1 MSKKFASSVIILV
14 LVNLLV
20 KFVWIFG
27 VERGFQLK
35 VGFENYGLYYSLFNF
50 TAILSV
56 IAEGGLSN
64 FLIRS
69 VATDEQKQQ
78 NTFWLKITLSAIYIL
93 IAYVAGQVFGYP
105 RSYFK
110 LLFILSIYQML
121 FSFLTYLRAFL
132 KGNQLFKADTFFS
145 VFDRMLLVFLFIPL
159 LYIRLPFNLDIYF
172 FALAQVL
179 ALLFSIITCS
189 VILYKNNCI
198 NVSTFKFA
206 FKWDE
211 IKKIMPYTLFAF
223 LVLAYYKVDSVM
235 LEKLLPNGKIESGVY
250 AAAYR
255 LLDASNLLPI
265 LFASLF
271 LPILSKNLSNPSA
284 LKKLIDLSFETLISW
299 ALILA
304 LSCWFYRF
312 QLMQLLYGEANSE
325 YLSKIFGIL
334 MLSAPLITIYYIFS
348 TVLTAKN
355 QLKTLNSI
363 ASVGLVLN
371 IVLNLYM
378 IPNYQALGAAIATL
392 ITLLVTGFSYSLFAL
407 KKVENGF
414 SSKQTLKIICL
425 TAMLCLT
432 GLGLQYVSINWMLS
446 FIAFV
451 SLGSIYT
458 FSLRLISLKRLLELL
473 IQK

>member
-27 VERGFQLK
+27 VERGIQLQ

-64 FLIRS
+64 FLVRS

-78 NTFWLKITLSAIYIL
+78 HTFWLKIILSAIYIL
-93 IAYVAGQVFGYP
+93 AVFVLGQILGYP
-105 RSYFK
+105 KSYFK

-132 KGNQLFKADTFFS
+132 KANQLFKADTFFS

-159 LYIRLPFNLDIYF
+159 LYTRLPFNVDIYF
-172 FALAQVL
+172 FALSQVL
-179 ALLFSIITCS
+179 ALSLSIITCG

-198 NVSTFKFA
+198 NASTFKFE
-206 FKWDE
+206 FNWDDF
-211 IKKIMPYTLFAF
+211 KKIMPYTLFAF

-235 LEKLLPNGKIESGVY
+235 LEKLLPNGKVESGVY

-304 LSCWFYRF
+304 FSCWFYRF
-312 QLMQLLYGEANSE
+312 QLMQLFYGEANSE
-325 YLSKIFGIL
+325 YLSTIFGIL
-334 MLSAPLITIYYIFS
+334 MLCAPLITIYYIFS
-348 TVLTAKN
+348 TVLTAEN

-363 ASVGLVLN
+363 AAVGLVLN
-371 IVLNLYM
+371 VVLNLYM

-392 ITLLVTGFSYSLFAL
+392 ITLMVTGFSYFLFAL
-407 KKVENGF
+407 KKVESAF

-432 GLGLQYVSINWMLS
+432 GLGLQYVSINWMLC

-458 FSLRLISLKRLLELL
+458 FSLRLISLKRFLELL